1 MLVQIFWAHQEC
13 VLMFHIICVVGEG
26 LFEVGVCL
34 HGDRKKGHGSCT
46 SPRAKEQ
53 HSLSY
58 IFHKPKECKSI
69 LMALYLKKE

>member
-46 SPRAKEQ
+46 STRAKEQ
-53 HSLSY
+53 HSLLY
-58 IFHKPKECKSI
+58 IP
-69 LMALYLKKE
+69 